1 MDRDSPM
8 LSVDLLQVDEV
19 LDDLVGD
26 GEEDHPVHEVE
37 GEEGDG
43 EHNAA
48 VLVNVAGLHPRQ
60 QNRMSL
66 SQR

>member
-1 MDRDSPM
+1 MVRDNYM
-8 LSVDLLQVDEV
+8 LSLDLLQVDEV
-19 LDDLVGD
+19 LHDLVGD
-26 GEEDHPVHEVE
+26 GKEDHPVHEVE

-43 EHNAA
+43 EHDAT

-60 QNRMSL
+60 QNQISL